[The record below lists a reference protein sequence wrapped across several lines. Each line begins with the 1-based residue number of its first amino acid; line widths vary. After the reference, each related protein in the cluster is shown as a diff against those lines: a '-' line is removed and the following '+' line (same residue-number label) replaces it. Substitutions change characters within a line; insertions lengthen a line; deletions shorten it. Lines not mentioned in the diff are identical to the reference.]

1 MTATQLEMPT
11 EKTETQKA
19 DDGSPDSPSLRLVKE
34 GSRDDF
40 SRLMREHHR
49 ELIVFAGAIVSDCE
63 AGKDIVQDALVSAW
77 RKFDEFDPELGDFGA
92 WMRGIIRFKAKD
104 FFRKMQRTPISELGL
119 VEMEVDLAAWQ
130 RARAAGTGVFEIVEN
145 CLGKLPEKMREA
157 VQRFYLEDRSGD
169 DAAGVLDISPANLRK
184 RLERARGLLH
194 ECIAGEARIV
204 GSENG

>member
-1 MTATQLEMPT
+1 MTATQLAMPT
-11 EKTETQKA
+11 DEFETENAQ
-19 DDGSPDSPSLRLVKE
+19 DDSSGSPPLRLVKE
-34 GSRDDF
+34 GSRADF

-49 ELIVFAGAIVSDCE
+49 ELIVFAGALVSNRE

-77 RKFDEFDPELGDFGA
+77 RKFGEFDPKLGDFGA

-130 RARAAGTGVFEIVEN
+130 SARAAGTGVFEIVEN
-145 CLGKLPEKMREA
+145 CLSKLPENMRDA
-157 VQRFYLEDRSGD
+157 VQRFYFEDRSGE
-169 DAAGVLDISPANLRK
+169 DAAGVLKISPANLRK
-184 RLERARGLLH
+184 RLERARGILH

-204 GSENG
+204 GAEKG